1 MSISSSTSP
10 LTAEVAGE
18 QPLGARLRG
27 LWHALT
33 SNGKV
38 TIGLIIVTLFVLVAL
53 VGPFFITFDANAFGS
68 DISVPPSLAHPL
80 GTTSY
85 GQDVLAQMI
94 VGTRVSV
101 ALGFITGIIAT
112 IISVIVGLVSGYFG
126 GWIDEGGSV
135 LSNVF
140 LVLPTLPLA
149 IVLTS
154 FLPYKGPLTIGFVL
168 AITGWSWGARVLRAQ
183 TLSLRT
189 REFVIAAKATGESSW
204 RIIFF
209 EIFPSEIGVVVAQL
223 LGTIIYVILAE
234 AGLEYLGLG
243 DLGSVSWGTM
253 LYWAGNNDA
262 LLLGSWWWFV
272 PPGLCIALL
281 GAGLAFLNFGI
292 DEIANPRLRTTF
304 GSKAK
309 RGAGATGA
317 HPEGADSN
325 GVDSK
330 ETVVA

>member
-1 MSISSSTSP
+1 
-10 LTAEVAGE
+10 
-18 QPLGARLRG
+18 
-27 LWHALT
+27 
-33 SNGKV
+33 
-38 TIGLIIVTLFVLVAL
+38 
-53 VGPFFITFDANAFGS
+53 
-68 DISVPPSLAHPL
+68 
-80 GTTSY
+80 
-85 GQDVLAQMI
+85 
-94 VGTRVSV
+94 
-101 ALGFITGIIAT
+101 
-112 IISVIVGLVSGYFG
+112 